1 MVTTFE
7 TLPPALVLLN
17 ELDSITDCLLA
28 GGALPSLL
36 FVAAALLSLV
46 ALFVKASL
54 LALLLSGLLLSLCSS
69 SARGLVVEEGSSG
82 LMLLLVGS
90 LCKNSNS

>member
-36 FVAAALLSLV
+36 SLL